1 MPGPLLSWVLTGTV
15 VLPRVLRVHTV
26 SASRSV
32 LIGVPLT
39 VGAVWTMVKTVF
51 VRVAVSSMHVVLM
64 HSMRLRTF
72 AVAFLPT
79 VCIVV
84 VMHTRDVRVCEV

>member
-1 MPGPLLSWVLTGTV
+1 ML

-26 SASRSV
+26 SAGRSV

-39 VGAVWTMVKTVF
+39 VGAVGTTVKTVF

-64 HSMRLRTF
+64 HSVRVRTF
-72 AVAFLPT
+72 AVALLLT
-79 VCIVV
+79 VCMVLVV
-84 VMHTRDVRVCEV
+84 HPRDVRVWEV